1 MKDIYSL
8 FALQLVYITKHKLSN
23 SDSTNFARSDVPGV
37 LLGSLTSV
45 AASASVSAP
54 ASCDVRTARIGVKL
68 VPSDRAS

>member
-1 MKDIYSL
+1 M
-8 FALQLVYITKHKLSN
+8 TKHKLSN

-54 ASCDVRTARIGVKL
+54 ASCDACMAQPGVKN
-68 VPSDRAS
+68 VPSDSASEKSAM